1 MSCKNRGKFG
11 HKMGRPTKAMLE
23 ELKDRRIF
31 PMTTRGQLRKLA
43 SQDVRDIDPDNVVCF
58 DKLDLPEAGSLW
70 DFMVALIT
78 QSGNPFAF
86 KDGDYLYKLGDYSY
100 MREPV
105 N

>member
-11 HKMGRPTKAMLE
+11 HKMGRPTKAMLA
-23 ELKDRRIF
+23 ELEDRRIF
-31 PMTTRGQLRKLA
+31 PMTTKGQLRKLA
-43 SQDVRDIDPDNVVCF
+43 SQDVREISLDDVVCF
-58 DKLDLPEAGSLW
+58 EKLDLPENGSLW

-86 KDGDYLYKLGDYSY
+86 KDGEYLVKLGDFSY
-100 MREPV
+100 MRNPV